1 MINIKDIQVGETILW
16 KVPVKDSPIVEKK
29 KYTVTDIDFDADPRF
44 FAKVEIVRNGHYEK
58 EIWFVDEHYMFE
70 NA

>member
-1 MINIKDIQVGETILW
+1 MINVKNIQVGETILW

-29 KYTVTDIDFDADPRF
+29 KYTVTDIDFDDPRC
-44 FAKVEIVRNGHYEK
+44 FAKVEIVRKGHYEK

-70 NA
+70 NV